1 MACVV
6 LFMSY
11 SHSYVPKHAKYDLDE
26 TLKEQVESSVSNY
39 VTLDQ
44 VSQDLINATVA
55 MEDKRFYR
63 HVGFDPVAI
72 LRAVLVDIRERS
84 YVQGGSTITQQL
96 AKNLFFLTH
105 KKALSRKFEE
115 LIIAMKL
122 EQLFTKDEILEM
134 YLNVIYYGSGAYGI
148 GEASQVY
155 FNKTPGELSLEEGA
169 MLVGI
174 PPSPNRYNP
183 INNFAKARQ
192 RQEVVLSVMAKK
204 GYLN

>member
-1 MACVV
+1 
-6 LFMSY
+6 MSY

-96 AKNLFFLTH
+96 AKNLFLTH

-115 LIIAMKL
+115 LIIATKL